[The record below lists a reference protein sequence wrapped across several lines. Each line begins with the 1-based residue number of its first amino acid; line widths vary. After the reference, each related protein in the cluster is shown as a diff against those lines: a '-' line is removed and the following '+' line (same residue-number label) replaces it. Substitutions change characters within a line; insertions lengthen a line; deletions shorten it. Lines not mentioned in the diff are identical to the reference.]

1 MPYDTITHHPGIM
14 RSLID
19 LVGAERI
26 VLGSDYDQGMS
37 YERPVEYVDA
47 IPGLT
52 PREGRLILSENATR
66 LLNL

>member
-1 MPYDTITHHPGIM
+1 M

-19 LVGAERI
+19 LVGAERV
-26 VLGSDYDQGMS
+26 VLGSDYDQDMS
-37 YERPVEYVDA
+37 YERPVDFVES

-52 PREGRLILSENATR
+52 PRERKLILEQNAAR